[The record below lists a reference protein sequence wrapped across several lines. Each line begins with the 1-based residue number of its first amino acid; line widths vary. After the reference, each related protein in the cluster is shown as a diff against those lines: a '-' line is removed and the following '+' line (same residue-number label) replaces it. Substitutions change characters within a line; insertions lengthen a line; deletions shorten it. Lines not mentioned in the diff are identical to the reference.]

1 MKALDRVAESF
12 YGFFKEGVF
21 TPAIDDISALTM
33 EESYECQS
41 IYRALRFLDG
51 DESFGYK
58 VGCTSAAIREQF
70 GFNDPICGCLITPG
84 LIHEGTPL
92 KANQYHSLAI
102 EPEFVFTLARDL
114 LDEDIS
120 DNKLLDAIECIQP
133 GIELHNYVYHYPQPT
148 RQELI
153 CSNGIFAGL
162 IVGDSKVRAR
172 DIDWKFEGVTVLVN
186 GEVVASGVAADIMG
200 SPLNS
205 LRFLIRHL
213 RESGKVLKAGEMVIP
228 GSATELISVGAGDE
242 VTCSF
247 ANAGKISTSFG

>member
-1 MKALDRVAESF
+1 MKSLNKVAESF
-12 YGFFKEGVF
+12 YRFFKEGVF

-33 EESYECQS
+33 EEAYECQS
-41 IYRALRFLDG
+41 IYQTLRFSDG

-70 GFNDPICGCLITPG
+70 GFNDPICGCLMTPE
-84 LIHEGTPL
+84 LVEEGTPL
-92 KANQYHSLAI
+92 EANQYHSLAI
-102 EPEFVFTLARDL
+102 EPEFVLTLKRDL
-114 LDEDIS
+114 LDEDIT
-120 DNKLLDAIECIQP
+120 DDELLDAIECIQP

-162 IVGDSKVRAR
+162 IVGRSKVRAW
-172 DIDWKFEGVTVLVN
+172 DIDWKSEGVTVLVN
-186 GEVVASGVAADIMG
+186 GKVVATGVAADIMG

-213 RESGKVLKAGEMVIP
+213 RESGKVLQAGEIVIP

-247 ANAGKISTSFG
+247 TNAGKISTSFG